1 MSSLDFLKADAAVK
15 EEFGGSALE
24 RLQLLVNEYD
34 TLADKIER
42 AEQVLKELQTA
53 FNKVSMEEIP
63 SLLGGAG
70 LSEIRL
76 ADGRKVTVKAEI
88 SASVTD
94 PGAFAQYVTD
104 RGDDYLLKT
113 TMELGKLPDNVL
125 SALRKLL
132 ATELELYPEIKQS
145 VHPQTLK
152 KYIREITGAGKE
164 DPEAALGDR
173 YVPVHELPE
182 SVSIFN
188 YFKTTIKKS

>member
-1 MSSLDFLKADAAVK
+1 MSNLDFLKADAAVK

-34 TLADKIER
+34 TLTDKIER

-94 PGAFAQYVTD
+94 PEAFAQYVTD

-164 DPEAALGDR
+164 DPEAELGTR
-173 YVPVHELPE
+173 YVPMAELPE

-188 YFKTTIKKS
+188 YFKTTIKGK